1 MTKTKEFILRIF
13 SVLVLY
19 PAVVW
24 SLILGKW
31 TTLAL
36 ICIAG
41 TLSLVEWFRMT
52 LKAETLTK
60 SVSFLLV
67 GNAYIFMGCFLFWF
81 LSTELSWSMM
91 TILLSLIFLSDI
103 GGYVSGNLLK
113 GPKLIPRISPNKTWS
128 GALGAICFTLTGGY
142 LFSMTPY
149 YDATFL
155 SFIPLPLFFVFISVI
170 AQMGDILESWTKRQ
184 LNAKDSGSLIPGHGG
199 ILDRLDSVLAVTY
212 GIFLL
217 KVIEQFLGSA
227 A

>member
-19 PAVVW
+19 PVVVW

-67 GNAYIFMGCFLFWF
+67 GNAYIFM
-81 LSTELSWSMM
+81 
-91 TILLSLIFLSDI
+91 
-103 GGYVSGNLLK
+103 
-113 GPKLIPRISPNKTWS
+113 
-128 GALGAICFTLTGGY
+128 
-142 LFSMTPY
+142 
-149 YDATFL
+149 
-155 SFIPLPLFFVFISVI
+155 
-170 AQMGDILESWTKRQ
+170 
-184 LNAKDSGSLIPGHGG
+184 
-199 ILDRLDSVLAVTY
+199 
-212 GIFLL
+212 
-217 KVIEQFLGSA
+217 
-227 A
+227 

>member
-19 PAVVW
+19 PVVVW

-128 GALGAICFTLTGGY
+128 GALGAICLTLTGGY
-142 LFSMTPY
+142 LFSMTSY
-149 YDATFL
+149 YDPTFL